1 MLFQKE
7 KVELN
12 LENTQE
18 KQNRQNR
25 LDQTD
30 KVLRRDI
37 SFNNSYFKLLLSN
50 LKK

>member
-25 LDQTD
+25 LEQTD
-30 KVLRRDI
+30 KVLRRAII
-37 SFNNSYFKLLLSN
+37 SFNNSYFKLF
-50 LKK
+50 